1 MTQHASEIDV
11 ADMSFGCENC
21 NSQSLNTALDNAV
34 AAGVTIVAAAGNGAK
49 DVSTFSPANH
59 PDVIAVST
67 IADSDGKCGSQG
79 DSTSGGAD
87 DSLALFSNYG
97 PAIDM
102 ATPGVQIY
110 STSKNGGYSIMSGT
124 SMAHLT

>member
-1 MTQHASEIDV
+1 M
-11 ADMSFGCENC
+11 
-21 NSQSLNTALDNAV
+21 
-34 AAGVTIVAAAGNGAK
+34 AAGVTIVTPAGNGAK

-67 IADSDGKCGSQG
+67 IADSDGKCEYQG

-110 STSKNGGYSIMSGT
+110 STSKIGWLLYNVRYKYGST
-124 SMAHLT
+124 SRNWYTGSFLYVG